1 VKGEDQRQ
9 GIIYPNITINDN
21 LSLHLSFS
29 GKGNSAL
36 YRTLADLSHLF

>member
-29 GKGNSAL
+29 ERKIQPFIVL
-36 YRTLADLSHLF
+36 